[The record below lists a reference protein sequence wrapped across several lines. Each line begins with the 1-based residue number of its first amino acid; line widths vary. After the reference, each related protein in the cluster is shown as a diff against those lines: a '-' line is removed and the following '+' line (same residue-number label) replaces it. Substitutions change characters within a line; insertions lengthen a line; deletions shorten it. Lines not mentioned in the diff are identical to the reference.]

1 MKLSSVMSVK
11 DLVALYKVHKQLVLD
26 PAFQRE
32 GVWSLRDRV
41 LLIDSMMKG
50 YPLPAIFI
58 YRRQDGHRVRYEVI
72 DGKQRLETILYF
84 IGELKGEFTL
94 FEGKVRDRDREEEV
108 IEYSWER
115 MDRSSRR
122 AILTFK
128 LNVITVEGD
137 PQKIEK
143 VFVRINSTGKAL
155 SEGEIL
161 KAKYLNTPLFAA
173 LRSFAGERRVASS
186 LERMGVISGS
196 RKKRYVDVLLLA
208 EIVMSVVKG
217 GPLDKKKALDEML
230 SEKAKKLTGKDIQH
244 ELKVVREAIL
254 WAERIWLS
262 DGRNA
267 QKFSESRFRKTSDF
281 YSLILLLAEYIGK
294 GCVADDRERNLW
306 AKECLM
312 RLDNELRRYRIK
324 VRSGDAVEGVSGNV
338 GEYRQSVIANA
349 DGIENRRIRRDVL
362 DAVLRRCFI
371 CKDRKRGFT
380 RDERIY
386 AKLKSYAQN
395 GELCCYLCGE
405 PIDNP
410 DSLSCDGYTLDHV
423 TAHKWGGKSILANAK
438 PAHRGCN
445 SKKGARDIK
454 REHKVVFDCLGAA
467 AEGVYN
473 YYSEKVVVL
482 KGSRTASYERGKGRL
497 SLIARLVEKG
507 VLRPL
512 KSGYKFR
519 CDYKCTTSQAACI
532 LAGRTTFNGPAS
544 WRLRDGT
551 AVKDI

>member
-1 MKLSSVMSVK
+1 MKLSTEMSVK
-11 DLVALYKVHKQLVLD
+11 DLVVLYKKRKQLVLN

-32 GVWSLRDRV
+32 GVWSRKDRV
-41 LLIDSMMKG
+41 LLIDSIMKG

-72 DGKQRLETILYF
+72 DGKQRLETIFYF
-84 IGELKGEFTL
+84 MGELKGEFSL
-94 FEGKVRDRDREEEV
+94 FEGKVIDRDREEEV
-108 IEYSWER
+108 VEYSWKR
-115 MDRSSRR
+115 MDKADRR
-122 AILTFK
+122 TIQEFK
-128 LNVITVEGD
+128 LNIITVEGD

-143 VFVRINSTGKAL
+143 IFVRINSTGKAL

-173 LRSFAGERRVASS
+173 LRSLAGERRIASA
-186 LERMGVISGS
+186 LERMNVVNVS

-230 SEKAKKLTGKDIQH
+230 SEKAKKLSAKDIQR
-244 ELKVVREAIL
+244 ELKAVREAIL

-262 DGRNA
+262 EGDKG

-281 YSLILLLAEYIGK
+281 YSLILLLAEYINK
-294 GCVADDRERNLW
+294 GCISDDRERNLW
-306 AKECLM
+306 AKESLM
-312 RLDNELRRYRIK
+312 RLDNELRKYRIK
-324 VRSGDAVEGVSGNV
+324 VKAGDAVEGVPGDV

-349 DGIENRRIRRDVL
+349 DGVENRRIRRDVL
-362 DAVLRRCFI
+362 DGLLGQCFVR
-371 CKDRKRGFT
+371 KDRKRGFT

-386 AKLKSYAQN
+386 AKLRSYAQD
-395 GELCCYLCGE
+395 GELRCYLCGE

-410 DSLSCDGYTLDHV
+410 DSLCCDGYTLDHM
-423 TAHKWGGKSILANAK
+423 TAHKRGGKSVLNNAR

-454 REHKVVFDCLGAA
+454 REHKVFFDCLGAE
-467 AEGVYN
+467 AEGFYN

-482 KGSRTASYERGKGRL
+482 KGSRTASYERGVGRMKL
-497 SLIARLVEKG
+497 VARLVVNG

-532 LAGRTTFNGPAS
+532 LAGRATFNGPAS